1 MVEAA
6 SVTEGAQ
13 ASQVRAALYLDFD
26 NVFTGLRQ
34 LDPDAAIR
42 FAEEPHVWLERL
54 AWSATVSA
62 PRRWLV
68 LRCYMNPSGSIAD
81 GPGHRIYF
89 SKFRPFFTGAGFD
102 VIDCPRLTLTKNA
115 ADIRIVVD
123 AVDALRADGVY
134 DEFVIASGDSDMTP
148 LLVRL
153 RAADRRTTI
162 VSPSDAA
169 TALVSVADR
178 LIDGQALLDLVQ
190 GEGLED
196 EDDAIVLSA
205 DQRAAPEVMLRA
217 PDANG
222 PSEPSST
229 RFREL
234 VKRAYARASSPI
246 NLAALAQDLRG
257 EFAAEI
263 DASQWFGHG
272 SLVRALE
279 ALELPHFTRSQHHL
293 WDASRHNP
301 PASAGANIGSSG
313 TGMSSPVP
321 QPEPVARLSTL
332 LNLPRLPAESWP
344 RVFGILA
351 EYAITHDFNLT
362 EATRWSRDRLVER
375 GVDANRNA
383 VGFVTRGAAYGGCPV
398 FRQPPPTMD
407 EIGDAFVRNV
417 LDRADAASM
426 TLSPED
432 QRVVAEWLGRPL
444 VAGEVEDVVK
454 VAD

>member
-1 MVEAA
+1 MIDAGGVI
-6 SVTEGAQ
+6 EGAQ
-13 ASQVRAALYLDFD
+13 ASRARAALYLDFD

-34 LDPDAAIR
+34 LDPEAAIR
-42 FAEEPHVWLERL
+42 FAEEPRVWLERL
-54 AWSATVSA
+54 ASSATVSG

-68 LRCYMNPSGSIAD
+68 LRCYMNPAGSIAD
-81 GPGHRIYF
+81 APGQRIYF

-102 VIDCPRLTLTKNA
+102 VIDCPRLTHTKNA
-115 ADIRIVVD
+115 ADIRLVVD

-169 TALVSVADR
+169 AALVAVADR

-196 EDDAIVLSA
+196 EDDVIVVA
-205 DQRAAPEVMLRA
+205 PVQRTAAPPDEVQKE
-217 PDANG
+217 PGANG
-222 PSEPSST
+222 TSGPSWN
-229 RFREL
+229 RFRHL
-234 VKRAYARASSPI
+234 VQSTYARASSPI
-246 NLAALAQDLRG
+246 NLAALAQNLRG
-257 EFAAEI
+257 ELGAEI
-263 DASQWFGHG
+263 DSSQWFGYG
-272 SLVRALE
+272 TLVRALE
-279 ALELPHFTRSQHHL
+279 ALNMPNFTRSQLHL
-293 WDASRHNP
+293 WDAARHEP
-301 PASAGANIGSSG
+301 PGNAGASMGSDG
-313 TGMSSPVP
+313 TGTSSPVR

-344 RVFGILA
+344 RVYGILA
-351 EYAITHDFNLT
+351 EYASTHEFNLT
-362 EATRWSRDRLVER
+362 QATRWSRDRLVDC

-383 VGFVTRGAAYGGCPV
+383 VGYVTRGAAFGGCPV
-398 FRQPPPTMD
+398 FRQPPPAAD

-426 TLSPED
+426 ALSPAD
-432 QRVVAEWLGRPL
+432 QHVVAQWLGRPL
-444 VAGEVEDVVK
+444 GEK
-454 VAD
+454 S